1 MTWLDG
7 EIARVRNKIDLVRP
21 RALAMVYLKEKGHRP
36 PTQIDLVEVLLY
48 GLEVRL
54 NVLEEVRKRVPMA
67 QGVYR

>member
-1 MTWLDG
+1 MTWLDE

-21 RALAMVYLKEKGHRP
+21 RALAMVYLKEKGYRP

-54 NVLEEVRKRVPMA
+54 NVLEEVRKRVPGA
-67 QGVYR
+67 QGAYR